1 MTPVKSS
8 LTWSTRPLFGAVVNP
23 AAPRTGARRRADV
36 PPEILARLNRGEIES
51 VTLAEALSIN
61 FADLLHAFAPRMPRS
76 ALDEMRAAA
85 ALGVTQRMA
94 LAGRLLLEHFG
105 PTAYGL
111 LATHRSDTL
120 RGWAAYLLAAMGD
133 LTLPERLLLVRPLAN
148 DLNAGVREWAWVAL
162 RPQLAADIEYSI
174 DLLTAWTASDSHCLR
189 RFTSEAT
196 RPRGVWC
203 AHIGRLKRTP
213 ALGLPI
219 LEPLRADPHKYVQD
233 SVSNWLNDAS
243 KSQPAWVRAL
253 CARWR
258 RESRAPATERICR
271 RALRSLKA

>member
-1 MTPVKSS
+1 MTPAKSI
-8 LTWSTRPLFGAVVNP
+8 T
-23 AAPRTGARRRADV
+23 APRKGARRRADI
-36 PPEILARLNRGEIES
+36 PPEIRARLNRGEIES
-51 VTLAEALSIN
+51 VTLVEALAID
-61 FADLLHAFAPRMPRS
+61 FAALLRAFAPGIPRS
-76 ALDEMRAAA
+76 ALAGMRAAA
-85 ALGVTQRMA
+85 GLGITKRMA

-120 RGWAAYLLAAMGD
+120 RGWAAYLLAAMRE
-133 LTLPERLLLVRPLAN
+133 LTLLERLLLVRPLAN
-148 DLNAGVREWAWVAL
+148 DPNAGVREWAWCAM
-162 RPQLAADIEYSI
+162 RPHVAADIESSI
-174 DLLTAWTASDSHCLR
+174 DLLTAWTASDSHRLR

-203 AHIGRLKRTP
+203 AHIARLKRAP

-233 SVSNWLNDAS
+233 SVSNWLNDAA

-253 CARWR
+253 CVRWR
-258 RESRAPATERICR
+258 SESPCPATERICR
-271 RALRSLKA
+271 RAQRSL